1 MTRYFDEEW
10 PKEEEILKIGLA
22 QSKLH
27 KRERMIKVGSV
38 QWLQQMEENF
48 GGYHNTV
55 PRNKV
60 SPLAPKTKLNPA
72 GMSGGDRMT
81 RHGYAT
87 YYSKHLMDRTNIKTI
102 VECGILKGTGLAI
115 WSQLFPNA
123 DIIGLDIDVSHTQ
136 NNLQFLKDKGAF
148 QHKAPELYEYDQ
160 FADNQEKINE
170 ILKGRTIDIAIDDGH
185 HSDSSITNTL
195 DTLMPH
201 LSKQFVYFIE
211 DNRTVQPLL
220 TGYKCKLFN
229 YKKLTVLEN
238 E

>member
-1 MTRYFDEEW
+1 MLLKNVKILLATIFIFNFIKNATGNYKFKVLVNDGKFNVKVHELFNKNNIEIIENHYSSLELEKNNLNFDGIIIRSAT
-10 PKEEEILKIGLA
+10 KINKNIL
-22 QSKLH
+22 
-27 KRERMIKVGSV
+27 
-38 QWLQQMEENF
+38 
-48 GGYHNTV
+48 Y
-55 PRNKV
+55 
-60 SPLAPKTKLNPA
+60 
-72 GMSGGDRMT
+72 
-81 RHGYAT
+81 
-87 YYSKHLMDRTNIKTI
+87 
-102 VECGILKGTGLAI
+102 
-115 WSQLFPNA
+115 
-123 DIIGLDIDVSHTQ
+123 TQ

-220 TGYKCKLFN
+220 TEYKCKLFN

>member
-22 QSKLH
+22 QSKRH

-38 QWLQQMEENF
+38 QWLQQMEEKF

-87 YYSKHLMDRTNIKTI
+87 YYSKHLIDRDNINTI

-123 DIIGLDIDVSHTQ
+123 DIIGLDIDISHAQ

-148 QHKAPELYEYDQ
+148 QHKEPELYEYDQ
-160 FADNQEKINE
+160 FADNKNNINQ
-170 ILKGRTIDIAIDDGH
+170 ILKGRKIDLAIDDGH
-185 HSDSSITNTL
+185 HSDISIINTL

-201 LSKQFVYFIE
+201 LNSNYVYFIE
-211 DNRTVQPLL
+211 DNRTVQSKLQNK
-220 TGYKCKLFN
+220 KCSIYN

-238 E
+238 D

>member
-1 MTRYFDEEW
+1 
-10 PKEEEILKIGLA
+10 
-22 QSKLH
+22 
-27 KRERMIKVGSV
+27 
-38 QWLQQMEENF
+38 MEEHF

-55 PRNKV
+55 PRNKI

-87 YYSKHLMDRTNIKTI
+87 YYSKHLSKFSNVKTI

-123 DIIGLDIDVSHTQ
+123 DIIGLDIDISHTQ
-136 NNLQFLKDKGAF
+136 ANMQFLKDRGAF
-148 QHKAPELYEYDQ
+148 KHSEPELYEFDQ
-160 FADNQEKINE
+160 FADNQEKIIK

-195 DTLMPH
+195 DTLLPH
-201 LSKQFVYFIE
+201 LSKQYVYFIE
-211 DNRTVQPLL
+211 DNNTV
-220 TGYKCKLFN
+220 KN
-229 YKKLTVLEN
+229 
-238 E
+238 

>member
-1 MTRYFDEEW
+1 
-10 PKEEEILKIGLA
+10 
-22 QSKLH
+22 
-27 KRERMIKVGSV
+27 MIAGSV
-38 QWLQQMEENF
+38 QWLQNMEEHF

-60 SPLAPKTKLNPA
+60 SPLAPKTKLNSA

-87 YYSKHLMDRTNIKTI
+87 YYNKHLSKCTNVKTI
-102 VECGILKGTGLAI
+102 LECGILKGTGLAI

-123 DIIGLDIDVSHTQ
+123 DIIGLDIDISHAQ
-136 NNLQFLKDKGAF
+136 NNMQFLKDKGAF
-148 QHKAPELYEYDQ
+148 KHKEPELYEFDQ
-160 FADNQEKINE
+160 FANNQEKIKE

-185 HSDSSITNTL
+185 HSDISITNTL
-195 DTLMPH
+195 DTLLPH
-201 LSKQFVYFIE
+201 LSKKFVYFIE
-211 DNRTVQPLL
+211 DNNTVKNLL
-220 TGYKCKLFN
+220 QTYEKMYVYN